1 MNFVDEFHLWL
12 DANNAWGFQQI
23 LVLWAIVCCG
33 YASAK
38 FGGMIANKITTFISE
53 FINFRKS
60 EMVGWLVGQLC
71 LIASLG
77 ACFFAAMAFSYTEES
92 IKNIQAR
99 KVLVGILSYSE
110 WNDQIREAAKWIKDN
125 SLLEWE

>member
-12 DANNAWGFQQI
+12 DANNAWGLQKI

-38 FGGMIANKITTFISE
+38 FGKIIADKITTFISE
-53 FINFRKS
+53 FINFRKA
-60 EMVGWLVGQLC
+60 EMVGWLVGQLFF
-71 LIASLG
+71 LFSLV

-92 IKNIQAR
+92 IKNIEAR
-99 KVLVGILSYSE
+99 ETIKGFLSYSDEQRPRVVAE
-110 WNDQIREAAKWIKDN
+110 WLRKHQTFPIWD
-125 SLLEWE
+125 